1 MAANRTDSPRH
12 PYTLAEYFALEHT
25 GDARYE
31 YWDGE
36 IVCMSGGSEQR
47 VRIGGSVYFTLRQ
60 QLAGRNCEAFT
71 SDLAIKTPSLPPYRY
86 PDVSVACGEAAF
98 EKIDGIAVLTNPTLV
113 VEVLSP
119 ETEKRDRNEKRLAYQ
134 AIPHVMEYLLIAQDS
149 PHITQFVR
157 QSDIWIRSDYGD
169 LHASL
174 VLPSIECVLNL
185 QDVYVGVEFG

>member
-36 IVCMSGGSEQR
+36 IICMSGGSEQR

>member
-1 MAANRTDSPRH
+1 MAANPTDSPRH
-12 PYTLAEYFALEHT
+12 SYTLAEYFALEHT

-36 IVCMSGGSEQR
+36 IICMSGGSEQHI
-47 VRIGGSVYFTLRQ
+47 RIGGNLYFALRQ
-60 QLAGRNCEAFT
+60 QVTGRNCEAFT
-71 SDLAIKTPSLPPYRY
+71 SDLAIKTPALPPYRY

-98 EKIDGIAVLTNPTLV
+98 EKIDGIAVLTNPILI

-134 AIPHVMEYLLIAQDS
+134 ATPQLMEYLLIAQNS

-169 LHASL
+169 LKASIT
-174 VLPSIECVLNL
+174 LPSIECVLSL
-185 QDVYVGVEFG
+185 KDVYVGVDFG